1 MEVLLLAVMGAV
13 NIFCFLIGAR
23 VGQQTAKGEKVELP
37 PRKICCRC
45 EMVT

>member
-1 MEVLLLAVMGAV
+1 MNILIMKDSARPADVLEKIVAD
-13 NIFCFLIGAR
+13 
-23 VGQQTAKGEKVELP
+23 QKTAKGEKVELP